1 MVTVQGS
8 FMQFWD
14 GGESARGIMVIVIV
28 VVMVMV
34 VMVMVV
40 MVVTAAAV
48 VHGGTK
54 SLRLTNFR
62 KS

>member
-28 VVMVMV
+28 VVMVMA
-34 VMVMVV
+34 
-40 MVVTAAAV
+40 VTVQLKLWATPIFPIDQPSA
-48 VHGGTK
+48 
-54 SLRLTNFR
+54 S
-62 KS
+62 SI

>member
-28 VVMVMV
+28 VVA
-34 VMVMVV
+34 VMVV

>member
-1 MVTVQGS
+1 
-8 FMQFWD
+8 MQFWD

-28 VVMVMV
+28 VVMVMA